1 MSVPVILV
9 RGGSGLGCPQ
19 SDSSSLQFVVRQER
33 LQLLAKTLY
42 WASGAVLVFSLI
54 GGIFLLTTDSDALL
68 VGEVQD
74 ENRTF
79 AAFASIIGGVSAAG
93 VLAAL
98 AGILDLLLSRGL
110 DG

>member
-1 MSVPVILV
+1 MRAGARLN
-9 RGGSGLGCPQ
+9 CPQ

-33 LQLLAKTLY
+33 LQLLAKTLFL
-42 WASGAVLVFSLI
+42 ASGAVLAFSVI
-54 GGIFLLTTDSDALL
+54 GGIYLLTSDSDAFL

-79 AAFASIIGGVSAAG
+79 AAFASIVGGVSAAG